1 MERSTGRGGAGESL
15 AAADEVTTTQAPPV
29 GRRPSALAMAWV
41 VVADY
46 AYAAVW
52 HTRALVARD
61 VPKQYAHGDRSR
73 PAVILIPGVY
83 ETWMFLKPVAD
94 RLNADGYRIR
104 VARGLGYNRRPIR
117 DTSARLA
124 RALGRLSAN
133 PAGSIV
139 VAHSKGGL
147 IGKDLLVT
155 GRGHSGIRG
164 VVAVCSPF
172 AGSRLARYVLD
183 PSLREFDPHDE
194 TIVAL
199 SGESGVNADIVS
211 IYGVFDP
218 HVPEGSVLHGATN
231 VLLPVSGHFRIL
243 GRPELVDAV
252 QLAVDGF
259 SDADAAAAAANA
271 R

>member
-1 MERSTGRGGAGESL
+1 MDEQPLIE
-15 AAADEVTTTQAPPV
+15 ADDVTTTEEPPV
-29 GRRPSALAMAWV
+29 GARPSPLTIAWV
-41 VVADY
+41 VIADY

-52 HTRALVARD
+52 HARALFTRET
-61 VPKQYAHGDRSR
+61 PKAYAHGDRDKPSI
-73 PAVILIPGVY
+73 ILIPGVY

-94 RLNADGYRIR
+94 RLNADGYRIK

-124 RALGRLSAN
+124 RALARLSAN
-133 PAGSIV
+133 PAGGIV

-172 AGSRLARYVLD
+172 SGSRLARYVLLD
-183 PSLREFDPHDE
+183 RSLREFDPQDE

-199 SGESGVNADIVS
+199 SSENGVNGDIVS
-211 IYGVFDP
+211 IYGEFDP
-218 HVPEGSVLHGATN
+218 HVPDGSVLHGATN

-243 GRPELVDAV
+243 GSPELVDAV
-252 QLAVDGF
+252 QHAVDGF
-259 SDADAAAAAANA
+259 AAE
-271 R
+271 